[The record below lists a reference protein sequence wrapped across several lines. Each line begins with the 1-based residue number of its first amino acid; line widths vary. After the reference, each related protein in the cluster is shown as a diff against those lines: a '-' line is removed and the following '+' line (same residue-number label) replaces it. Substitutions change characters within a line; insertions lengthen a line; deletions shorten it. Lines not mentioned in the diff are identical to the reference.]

1 MSSQTLR
8 TGFSLVLLAMSL
20 AGCASYSGLN
30 TQGVSLDAKTL
41 KAGQS
46 LSGVT
51 LSPAA
56 WPKSD
61 WWKSLG
67 DPQLDGLIRE
77 ALHDSPDMQI
87 ADARAH
93 QASAAAY
100 AADAARMPTLDA
112 SASVSRSRLARDQDP
127 TGRGGT
133 YATVR
138 SMGASFN
145 YTFDL
150 WGGQRATWEAAL
162 GQARAAEVDQQAAQL
177 TLSAD
182 VARAYSNLGQAHI
195 VYDLANDDLKRT
207 RQMLDLS
214 QRRLSSGIDSQ
225 YQYQQTESLEAS
237 SEATLIDAE
246 KTLQSA
252 KIALAVLLGK
262 GPDRGNDIARPKIL
276 QASAVALP
284 STLPAELLGRRPDLI
299 AARWRVEA
307 ASKSIDAGKTK
318 FYPNLNLS
326 AAAGTESLLGDALF
340 GSASRFFNIMPT
352 VSLPIFD
359 GGRLRAN
366 LDARDADYDLAV
378 AQYNKTLVK
387 ALGDVSDTIS
397 QLRDIGRQI
406 GAQQH
411 ATDIAQDSYNT
422 VVQRYG
428 SGIGNYLDV
437 LSIEQQLLQA
447 QRQLANLNAEQIDLS
462 IQLMQALGGGFQAD
476 TLAAATPSPAPA
488 TLNQ

>member
-1 MSSQTLR
+1 MSSRTLR
-8 TGFSLVLLAMSL
+8 TRLSLMLLAMSL
-20 AGCASYSGLN
+20 AGCANYSGL
-30 TQGVSLDAKTL
+30 TTEGVSLDAKSL

-46 LSGVT
+46 LGGVT

-87 ADARAH
+87 ASARAH

-112 SASVSRSRLARDQDP
+112 SGSASRSRLSRSQDP
-127 TGRGGT
+127 RGQGDNYSTLRSLTGN
-133 YATVR
+133 
-138 SMGASFN
+138 FN

-150 WGGQRATWEAAL
+150 WGGQRDTWEAAL
-162 GQARAAEVDQQAAQL
+162 GQARAAEIDRQAAQL
-177 TLSAD
+177 TLAAD
-182 VARAYSNLGQAHI
+182 VARAYSDLGQAHI
-195 VYDLANDDLKRT
+195 VHDLATEDLKRT
-207 RQMLDLS
+207 RQMLDLG
-214 QRRLSSGIDSQ
+214 QKRLSSGIDSQ

-237 SEATLIDAE
+237 SEASLIDAE
-246 KTLQSA
+246 KNLQSA

-262 GPDRGNDIARPKIL
+262 GPDRGNEIARPKVL

-284 STLPAELLGRRPDLI
+284 SVLPAELLGRRPDLV

-307 ASKSIDAGKTK
+307 ASKSIDAGKTN

-326 AAAGTESLLGDALF
+326 AVAGTQSLLGDAMF
-340 GSASRFFNIMPT
+340 GSASRFFNIAPT

-359 GGRLRAN
+359 GGRLRAD

-378 AQYNKTLVK
+378 AQYNKSLVN
-387 ALGDVSDTIS
+387 ALGDVSDTLS

-406 GAQQH
+406 AAQQH
-411 ATDIAQDSYNT
+411 ATDIAQDSYDT

-447 QRQLANLNAEQIDLS
+447 QRQLATLNAQQIDLS
-462 IQLMQALGGGFQAD
+462 IQLMQALGGGFQTD
-476 TLAAATPSPAPA
+476 NLAAATPTPASR
-488 TLNQ
+488 NQ

>member
-1 MSSQTLR
+1 MSGKTLR
-8 TGFSLVLLAMSL
+8 GNLSLVLLAMSL

-30 TQGVSLDAKTL
+30 TQAVSLDGKGL

-46 LSGVT
+46 LTGVT

-56 WPKSD
+56 WPSND

-77 ALHDSPDMQI
+77 ALRDSPDLQI
-87 ADARAH
+87 AEARAH

-112 SASVSRSRLARDQDP
+112 SAGVSRSRLAKDQDP
-127 TGRGGT
+127 RGQGDA

-138 SMGASFN
+138 NISSTFN
-145 YTFDL
+145 YNFDL
-150 WGGQRATWEAAL
+150 WGGQRDAWEAAL
-162 GQARAAEVDQQAAQL
+162 GQARAAEVDQQAARL
-177 TLSAD
+177 TLAAD
-182 VARAYSNLGQAHI
+182 VARAYSDLGQAHI

-214 QRRLSSGIDSQ
+214 QRRLNSGIDSQ
-225 YQYQQTESLEAS
+225 YQYQQTESLEAT
-237 SEATLIDAE
+237 SEASLIDAE
-246 KTLQSA
+246 KRLSSA

-262 GPDRGNDIARPKIL
+262 GPDRGNEIARPNIL

-284 STLPAELLGRRPDLI
+284 SVLPAELLGRRPDLV

-307 ASKSIDAGKTK
+307 ASKNIAASKTQ

-326 AAAGTESLLGDALF
+326 AAAGTESLLGDAMF
-340 GSASRFFNIMPT
+340 GSASRFFNIAPT
-352 VSLPIFD
+352 ISVPIFD

-378 AQYNKTLVK
+378 AQYNKSLVK
-387 ALGDVSDTIS
+387 ALGDVSDTLN

-411 ATDIAQDSYNT
+411 ATEIAQDSYNT

-447 QRQLANLNAEQIDLS
+447 QRQLASLNGQQIDLS
-462 IQLMQALGGGFQAD
+462 IQLMQALGGGFQSETIAS
-476 TLAAATPSPAPA
+476 ATPAPA
-488 TLNQ
+488 KLNN

>member
-1 MSSQTLR
+1 MSSKTLR
-8 TGFSLVLLAMSL
+8 ARLSLVLLAMSL
-20 AGCASYSGLN
+20 AGCANYSGL
-30 TQGVSLDAKTL
+30 TTEGVSLDAKSL

-46 LSGVT
+46 LNGVT

-87 ADARAH
+87 ASARAH

-112 SASVSRSRLARDQDP
+112 SGSVSRSRLSRSQDP
-127 TGRGGT
+127 SGQGDNYSTMRSLTGNF
-133 YATVR
+133 
-138 SMGASFN
+138 S

-150 WGGQRATWEAAL
+150 WGGQRDTWEAAL
-162 GQARAAEVDQQAAQL
+162 GQARAAEIDRQAAQL
-177 TLSAD
+177 TLAAD
-182 VARAYSNLGQAHI
+182 VARAYSDLGQAHI
-195 VYDLANDDLKRT
+195 VHDLATEDLKRT

-214 QRRLSSGIDSQ
+214 QKRLSSGIDSQ

-237 SEATLIDAE
+237 SEASLIDAE
-246 KTLQSA
+246 KNLQSA

-262 GPDRGNDIARPKIL
+262 GPDRGNEIARPKVL

-284 STLPAELLGRRPDLI
+284 SVLPAELLGRRPDLV

-307 ASKSIDAGKTK
+307 ASKSIDAGKTN

-326 AAAGTESLLGDALF
+326 AAAGTQALLGDAMF
-340 GSASRFFNIMPT
+340 GSASRFFNIAPT

-359 GGRLRAN
+359 GGRLRAD

-378 AQYNKTLVK
+378 AQYNKSLVN

-406 GAQQH
+406 AAQQH
-411 ATDIAQDSYNT
+411 ATDIAQDSYDT

-447 QRQLANLNAEQIDLS
+447 QRQLATLNAQQIDLS
-462 IQLMQALGGGFQAD
+462 IQLMQALGGGFQTD
-476 TLAAATPSPAPA
+476 NLAAATPTPASR
-488 TLNQ
+488 TQ

>member
-1 MSSQTLR
+1 MSGKTLR
-8 TGFSLVLLAMSL
+8 SSLTLVLSAMIL
-20 AGCASYSGLN
+20 AGCANYSGLD
-30 TQGVSLDAKTL
+30 TQGQSIDAKSL

-46 LSGVT
+46 LNGVT

-61 WWKSLG
+61 WWTSLG

-77 ALHDSPDMQI
+77 ALQDSPDMQI
-87 ADARAH
+87 AEARAH

-100 AADAARMPTLDA
+100 AADAARYPTLDA
-112 SASVSRSRLARDQDP
+112 SAGISRSRLAKDQDP
-127 TGRGGT
+127 LGQGDA

-138 SMGASFN
+138 NVSAGFN
-145 YTFDL
+145 YNFDL
-150 WGGQRATWEAAL
+150 WGGQRDAWEAAL
-162 GQARAAEVDQQAAQL
+162 GQARAAEVDRQAAQL
-177 TLSAD
+177 TLAAD
-182 VARAYSNLGQAHI
+182 VARAYSDLGQAHI

-207 RQMLDLS
+207 KQMLDLS

-225 YQYQQTESLEAS
+225 YQFQQTQSLEAS
-237 SEATLIDAE
+237 SEASLIDAE
-246 KTLQSA
+246 KRLNSA
-252 KIALAVLLGK
+252 RIALAVLLGK
-262 GPDRGNDIARPKIL
+262 GPDRGNEIARPKVL
-276 QASAVALP
+276 QASAVAVP
-284 STLPAELLGRRPDLI
+284 SVLPAELLGRRPDLV

-307 ASKSIDAGKTK
+307 ASKDIDSAKTR

-326 AAAGTESLLGDALF
+326 ASAGAESLLGDAMF
-340 GSASRFFNIMPT
+340 GSASRFFNIAPT
-352 VSLPIFD
+352 ISVPIFD

-378 AQYNKTLVK
+378 AQYNKSLVK
-387 ALGDVSDTIS
+387 ALGDVSDTIN

-411 ATDIAQDSYNT
+411 ATEIAQDSYNT

-462 IQLMQALGGGFQAD
+462 IQLMQALGGGFQGQ
-476 TLAAATPSPAPA
+476 TLTAANATPA
-488 TLNQ
+488 TSHN

>member
-1 MSSQTLR
+1 MSANTLR
-8 TGFSLVLLAMSL
+8 SSLTLLLSAMIL
-20 AGCASYSGLN
+20 AGCANYSGLD
-30 TQGVSLDAKTL
+30 TEGQRLDAKSL
-41 KAGQS
+41 KTAQS
-46 LSGVT
+46 LDGIT

-61 WWKSLG
+61 WWSSLG

-87 ADARAH
+87 AAARAH

-100 AADAARMPTLDA
+100 AADAERYPTLDA
-112 SASVSRSRLARDQDP
+112 SAGISRSRLARDQDP
-127 TGRGGT
+127 LGQGGA

-138 SMGASFN
+138 NVSAGFN
-145 YTFDL
+145 YNFDL
-150 WGGQRATWEAAL
+150 WGGQRDAWEAAL
-162 GQARAAEVDQQAAQL
+162 GEARAAEVDRQAAQL
-177 TLSAD
+177 TLAAD
-182 VARAYSNLGQAHI
+182 VARAYSDLGQAHI
-195 VYDLANDDLKRT
+195 VYDLASEDLKRT

-225 YQYQQTESLEAS
+225 YQFQQTQSLEAS
-237 SEATLIDAE
+237 SQASLIDAE
-246 KTLQSA
+246 KRLNSA

-262 GPDRGNDIARPKIL
+262 GPDRGNEIARPKVL
-276 QASAVALP
+276 QASAVAVP
-284 STLPAELLGRRPDLI
+284 SVLPAELLGRRPDLV

-307 ASKSIDAGKTK
+307 ASKDIDAAKTR

-326 AAAGTESLLGDALF
+326 ASAGAESLLGDAMF
-340 GSASRFFNIMPT
+340 GSASRFFNIAPT

-378 AQYNKTLVK
+378 AQYNKSLVK
-387 ALGDVSDTIS
+387 ALGDVGDTIN

-447 QRQLANLNAEQIDLS
+447 QRQLATLNAEQIDLS
-462 IQLMQALGGGFQAD
+462 IQLMQALGGGFQGEN
-476 TLAAATPSPAPA
+476 LNAANASPASSHP
-488 TLNQ
+488 